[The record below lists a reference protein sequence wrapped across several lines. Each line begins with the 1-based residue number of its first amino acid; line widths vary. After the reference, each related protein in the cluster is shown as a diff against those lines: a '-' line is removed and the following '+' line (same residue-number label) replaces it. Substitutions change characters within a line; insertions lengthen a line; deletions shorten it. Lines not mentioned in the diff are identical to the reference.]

1 MLGVGF
7 TKIVNCK
14 AVPEQELEIGVTIIL
29 AVIGTKK
36 LFNTVKGAML
46 PLPVAAIPIA
56 GLVLVH

>member
-1 MLGVGF
+1 M
-7 TKIVNCK
+7 VNCTGL
-14 AVPEQELEIGVTIIL
+14 PEQELETGVTIIF
-29 AVIGTKK
+29 AVIGTRK